1 VKALQ
6 VVIAIAMIAVAAF
19 TVLKRN
25 IGDEKH
31 IVEVSRTARLS
42 GYAATFLLAI
52 YGGFFSGGYVTML
65 TALFVVLFGTSFL
78 QAVATTKVIN
88 IFSSSVA
95 TKVINIF
102 SSSVATKVIN
112 IFSSSVAT
120 LIFLW
125 RGVVDVKLGV
135 ILGISMFL
143 GALSGGRLALLLPG
157 IWLRRLFIVAVL
169 VLAVRML
176 WPGH

>member
-1 VKALQ
+1 
-6 VVIAIAMIAVAAF
+6 MIAVAAF

-95 TKVINIF
+95 T
-102 SSSVATKVIN
+102 
-112 IFSSSVAT
+112 

>member
-102 SSSVATKVIN
+102 SSSVAT
-112 IFSSSVAT
+112 

>member
-95 TKVINIF
+95 T
-102 SSSVATKVIN
+102 
-112 IFSSSVAT
+112 